1 MKFFLFKEF
10 KLEKSKNLRKME
22 PRISEDF
29 NQINSDASTVKKVND
44 TETLYSKESNS
55 VLKESNDNQESRK
68 LAMKVTPIILN
79 MKRKVADFAG

>member
-1 MKFFLFKEF
+1 MRDLKEF

>member
-1 MKFFLFKEF
+1 MGVRDLKEF

>member
-1 MKFFLFKEF
+1 MGVRDLKEF

-44 TETLYSKESNS
+44 TEALYSKESNS

>member
-1 MKFFLFKEF
+1 
-10 KLEKSKNLRKME
+10 ME

-44 TETLYSKESNS
+44 TEALYSKESNS

>member
-1 MKFFLFKEF
+1 
-10 KLEKSKNLRKME
+10 ME

>member
-1 MKFFLFKEF
+1 
-10 KLEKSKNLRKME
+10 ME

-44 TETLYSKESNS
+44 TEALYSKESNI